1 MVLNGRNYGI
11 ISNVNRGDIMG
22 HITDINKDLY
32 IDESKEI
39 VRTTMALDKIELSDE
54 ELTILTK
61 EIMDTSL
68 MMGGDFAKDNI
79 RAIAVQYLRSGF
91 LERFKKAHRR

>member
-1 MVLNGRNYGI
+1 
-11 ISNVNRGDIMG
+11 MG

-32 IDESKEI
+32 IEESKEI
-39 VRTTMALDKIELSDE
+39 VKTTMALDKIELTDE

-61 EIMDTSL
+61 EIMDTCL
-68 MMGGDFAKDNI
+68 MMGGDFARDNI
-79 RAIAVQYLRSGF
+79 RQIAVQYLRSGF